1 MADIKN
7 KNELKRRIEMFL
19 DEFSNEEY
27 KANEE
32 FCKET
37 MGMMRGFIGR
47 ACHLLDCE
55 KRISEN
61 LKQQL
66 KPYKDLE
73 ITAERVKDIDK
84 AYTDLCAEFGEY
96 KKLEEKGLLLKLPCK
111 VGDKAYHVIKDH
123 LANPPIYISEH
134 EIQDVSAKAVYFADD
149 WWMIE
154 EMPEMNAFLSKE
166 AAEQALKELSGRV
179 NRNGNFTG

>member
-1 MADIKN
+1 MERLTER
-7 KNELKRRIEMFL
+7 NESGQAYYKKCF
-19 DEFSNEEY
+19 EEPC
-27 KANEE
+27 NG
-32 FCKET
+32 
-37 MGMMRGFIGR
+37 MGERDCDTCEHSYA
-47 ACHLLDCE
+47 ACERLAE
-55 KRISEN
+55 YE
-61 LKQQL
+61 
-66 KPYKDLE
+66 DLE
-73 ITAERVKDIDK
+73 ITAEQVKDIDK

-96 KKLEEKGLLLKLPCK
+96 KKLEERGLLLKLPCK